1 MVAQPRMVR
10 CSLQVLSKV
19 SPCVLGEM
27 YVCDASVNCKAVH
40 TDTTHSGGRPTLPS
54 ALSALQ
60 VEMTENTSHM
70 SRSANVRRVASMG
83 KDRRDAG
90 PPHCISVKLT
100 ILDCCAL
107 GPAIHL
113 LAEAL

>member
-1 MVAQPRMVR
+1 MITYIYDT
-10 CSLQVLSKV
+10 L
-19 SPCVLGEM
+19 
-27 YVCDASVNCKAVH
+27 VNRKGIH
-40 TDTTHSGGRPTLPS
+40 TGPTHSGGRPTLPS

-90 PPHCISVKLT
+90 PSNCISVNLT
-100 ILDCCAL
+100 LLESCA
-107 GPAIHL
+107 
-113 LAEAL
+113 

>member
-1 MVAQPRMVR
+1 MSIRLSCLQ
-10 CSLQVLSKV
+10 SL
-19 SPCVLGEM
+19 
-27 YVCDASVNCKAVH
+27 
-40 TDTTHSGGRPTLPS
+40 TRDTMHSGGRPTLPRS
-54 ALSALQ
+54 LSALQ

-90 PPHCISVKLT
+90 PSNCISGKVT
-100 ILDCCAL
+100 ILESSAL
-107 GPAIHL
+107 GPALHL